1 MDKYKFIDDQMA
13 AIAVPYELGEWTSDI
28 IYPYFVGEFTEFPV
42 GTEDGA
48 EETEVLLSGFN
59 RGNYS
64 DLVKINDKIKKH
76 FPQNGGLCAKT
87 GSGSIAVFFDG
98 SSQIPT
104 NEAGLKK
111 IQINLRIKE
120 WKGAV

>member
-1 MDKYKFIDDQMA
+1 MDKYKFISDQMA
-13 AIAVPYELGEWTSDI
+13 AINVPYELGEWASDV
-28 IYPYFVGEFTEFPV
+28 IYPYSVGEFTEFSV
-42 GTEDGA
+42 ATEDGA
-48 EETEVLLSGFN
+48 EESELLLSIFN

-64 DLVKINDKIKKH
+64 DLVRITDKIKKH
-76 FPQNGGLCAKT
+76 FPANGGLCAKT
-87 GSGSIAVFFDG
+87 DSGSIAVFFDG
-98 SSQIPT
+98 SAPIPT